1 MKTTIRIGSELMDLS
16 TPKVMGILNITPDSF
31 FEQSRI
37 SDAEGLIHKASDM
50 LHNGADILDVGGQST
65 RPGANDIGLEEELK
79 RVIPTIKLL
88 RDAFPEAVLSVDTYR
103 SEVARQAANAGANL
117 INDISGGRLDANMF
131 RTVSDLQLPYV
142 LMHIQGNP
150 KTMQTNPSYKDVVND
165 VFAELKSG
173 IDSLLSMGVK
183 DLILDP
189 GFGFGKSLEQNY
201 EMLLRLEEFKALN
214 FPILVGLSRKSMV
227 NKVLNI
233 PATEALNGT
242 TFLHALALER
252 GASILRVHDVKEA
265 VECRQLMEYINDIR
279 PNNV

>member
-1 MKTTIRIGSELMDLS
+1 
-16 TPKVMGILNITPDSF
+16 MGILNITPDSF

-173 IDSLLSMGVK
+173 IDSLLSMGAK

>member
-1 MKTTIRIGSELMDLS
+1 
-16 TPKVMGILNITPDSF
+16 
-31 FEQSRI
+31 
-37 SDAEGLIHKASDM
+37 
-50 LHNGADILDVGGQST
+50 
-65 RPGANDIGLEEELK
+65 
-79 RVIPTIKLL
+79 
-88 RDAFPEAVLSVDTYR
+88 
-103 SEVARQAANAGANL
+103 
-117 INDISGGRLDANMF
+117 
-131 RTVSDLQLPYV
+131 
-142 LMHIQGNP
+142 
-150 KTMQTNPSYKDVVND
+150 MQTNPSYKDVVND